1 MEFVQSTEPLG
12 CSYIDL
18 PAEIRMAILEYVFA
32 GDRQVDGFKNH
43 NAPGGLV
50 FDDGYTITES
60 LQPLLTCRQMYYDAC
75 LLAFHSTAFVTNSL
89 FIANNIPERL
99 AVLHPKQI
107 AAIRSITFVADARHF
122 RKLIDWG
129 DCPFGMKQLQLDT
142 LTLVLHKSSFWHYL
156 FDFTSDVVQLLRK
169 LQGVRRLVF
178 VRNDAR
184 VKGSFHTWY
193 NRLVGLIMKVDH
205 HERYNKSPCNPE
217 KVWWQWKFDP
227 IAQSICLK
235 ALPSKTQMAEEAYM
249 QQMKPLMEE
258 LQASI
263 ENEEWNPDPRVR
275 NGT

>member
-1 MEFVQSTEPLG
+1 MESTCPPEPLERR
-12 CSYIDL
+12 YIDL

-32 GDRQVDGFKNH
+32 GNRQLDGFKNH
-43 NAPGGLV
+43 NAPGGLI
-50 FDDGYTITES
+50 FDEDYGIAES
-60 LQPLLTCRQMYYDAC
+60 LQPLMTCRQMYHDAC
-75 LLAFHSTAFVTNSL
+75 LLAFHNTAFVTNSL

-129 DCPFGMKQLQLDT
+129 DCPFGMRQLQLDT

-156 FDFTSDVVQLLRK
+156 FDFTSDVVQLLRN

-205 HERYNKSPCNPE
+205 HERYNKSPFNPE
-217 KVWWQWKFDP
+217 RVWWQWKFDP
-227 IAQSICLK
+227 IAQSICLE
-235 ALPSKTQMAEEAYM
+235 ALPSKPLIAEEAYM

>member
-1 MEFVQSTEPLG
+1 MEAPLERR
-12 CSYIDL
+12 YIDL

-32 GDRQVDGFKNH
+32 GSRQTDGFRNH

-50 FDDGYTITES
+50 FDENYAIAES
-60 LQPLLTCRQMYYDAC
+60 LQPLMTCRQMYHDAC
-75 LLAFHSTAFVTNSL
+75 LLAFHNTAFVTNSL

-129 DCPFGMKQLQLDT
+129 DYPFGMRQLQLDT

-156 FDFTSDVVQLLRK
+156 FDFTSDVVQLLRN
-169 LQGVRRLVF
+169 LQGVHRLVF

-217 KVWWQWKFDP
+217 RVWWQWKFDP
-227 IAQSICLK
+227 IAQSICLE
-235 ALPSKTQMAEEAYM
+235 ALPSKTMIAEEAYM
-249 QQMKPLMEE
+249 QQMKPLLEE
-258 LQASI
+258 LQASV

>member
-1 MEFVQSTEPLG
+1 MEIVCPIEPLERR
-12 CSYIDL
+12 YIDL

-32 GDRQVDGFKNH
+32 GNRQTDGFKNH
-43 NAPGGLV
+43 NAPGGLM
-50 FDDGYTITES
+50 FDENYAIAES
-60 LQPLLTCRQMYYDAC
+60 LQPLMTCRQMYHDAC
-75 LLAFHSTAFVTNSL
+75 LLAFHNTAFVTNSL
-89 FIANNIPERL
+89 FIANKIPERL

-129 DCPFGMKQLQLDT
+129 DCPFGMRQLQLDT

-156 FDFTSDVVQLLRK
+156 FDFTSDVVQLLRN

-217 KVWWQWKFDP
+217 RVWWQWKFDP
-227 IAQSICLK
+227 IAQSICLE
-235 ALPSKTQMAEEAYM
+235 ALPSKTLVAEEAYM
-249 QQMKPLMEE
+249 QQMKPLLEE
-258 LQASI
+258 LQASV

>member
-1 MEFVQSTEPLG
+1 MVAICPIEPLERR
-12 CSYIDL
+12 YIDL
-18 PAEIRMAILEYVFA
+18 PAEIRMAILEHVFA
-32 GDRQVDGFKNH
+32 GNRQVDGFKNH
-43 NAPGGLV
+43 NAPGGLM
-50 FDDGYTITES
+50 FDENYTIAES
-60 LQPLLTCRQMYYDAC
+60 LQPLMTCRQMYHDAC
-75 LLAFHSTAFVTNSL
+75 LLAFHNTAFVTNSL

-129 DCPFGMKQLQLDT
+129 DCPFGMRQLQLDT

-156 FDFTSDVVQLLRK
+156 FDFTSDVVQLLRN

-217 KVWWQWKFDP
+217 RVWWQWKFDP
-227 IAQSICLK
+227 IAQSISLE
-235 ALPSKTQMAEEAYM
+235 ALPSKTQIAEEAYM

-263 ENEEWNPDPRVR
+263 EIEEWNPDPRVR